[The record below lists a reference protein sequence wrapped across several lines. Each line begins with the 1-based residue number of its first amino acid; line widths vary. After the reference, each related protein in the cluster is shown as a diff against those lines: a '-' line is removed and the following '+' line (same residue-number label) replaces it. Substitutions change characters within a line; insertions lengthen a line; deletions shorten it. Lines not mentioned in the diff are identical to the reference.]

1 MTENS
6 EQEQKQVLL
15 IYNPVAGQDD
25 AGAAR
30 QTIEE
35 RLKEKGWELD
45 VYETTGE
52 EVLADV
58 VRERSEQNV
67 DLVIAA
73 GGDGTVAGVASGLV
87 NTKIPL
93 AIIAGGSGNMVA
105 QELKIPT
112 DVDAAMD
119 LVTGEHEYRDIDA
132 LCLGSSYYF
141 LTVSVG
147 MSTRVMRDTKR
158 EQKRRFGFF
167 AYVYNGLSTL
177 SGIKLRHFRL
187 DVDGRKLSGWASEIF
202 IVNAGLLGLKAV
214 REGLGIKPDD
224 GKMEVCIVRSR
235 TLVDLMGV
243 LWNVLVVGEQ
253 NHPELKCLDVKDYVR
268 IETSEPTI
276 VEGDGEIIGKTPLQ
290 LNLVKHAIRVVV
302 PVASKDDE

>member
-30 QTIEE
+30 QMIEE

-58 VRERSEQNV
+58 VRERSEKNV

-112 DVDAAMD
+112 DVDEAID
-119 LVTGEHEYRDIDA
+119 LAH
-132 LCLGSSYYF
+132 
-141 LTVSVG
+141 
-147 MSTRVMRDTKR
+147 
-158 EQKRRFGFF
+158 RR
-167 AYVYNGLSTL
+167 T
-177 SGIKLRHFRL
+177 
-187 DVDGRKLSGWASEIF
+187 
-202 IVNAGLLGLKAV
+202 
-214 REGLGIKPDD
+214 
-224 GKMEVCIVRSR
+224 
-235 TLVDLMGV
+235 
-243 LWNVLVVGEQ
+243 
-253 NHPELKCLDVKDYVR
+253 
-268 IETSEPTI
+268 
-276 VEGDGEIIGKTPLQ
+276 
-290 LNLVKHAIRVVV
+290 
-302 PVASKDDE
+302 